1 MEAINE
7 KPLEGTINISGY
19 WTIIYAGCK
28 SIRPQLTDVPTSAPA
43 TPAEPTQIPT
53 PIIDVNANWW
63 KTAVFYE
70 IFVRSFSDSD
80 GDGIGDFNGI
90 TAKLDY
96 LNDGDPTTDTDL
108 GITGIWL
115 MPIFPSPS
123 YHGYDVTDYMAVNPQ
138 YGTMDD
144 FRNLLTEAHK
154 RGIHI
159 IIDFVIN
166 HTSSQHPWFKSA
178 RDKNSPYRDYYI
190 WSETN
195 PGYAGPWGQV
205 VWIPSTTGY
214 YYALFWDQM
223 PDLNFR
229 NPSVTQEI
237 FTASRFWLEDIG
249 VDGFRVDAAR
259 HLVEDGEV
267 QMNTPETHDWFK
279 GWRTYYK
286 SVNPNSMSVGEIW
299 DSTTNVAKYLQGD
312 ELDLAFNFD
321 LADSWIS
328 GISGGTTSTLNFIY
342 KYEFA
347 RTKDTIFATFLTNHD
362 MNRVMSQLN
371 GDVEKAKL
379 AATLLLTF
387 PGVPFIY
394 YGEEIG
400 MFGSKPDEDIRL
412 PMQWSGEKNA
422 GFSSG
427 TPWRSPK
434 KDYTTVNVMLQDSSS
449 DSLLNNYREL
459 IHLRISNPALLSGD
473 LLAVDADNSRVIAF
487 IREDAN
493 HTFLILANLSNQDV
507 VNVGLTL
514 EKSQMTGTLTPQ
526 VVFGQ
531 GTPASLTVGVS
542 GEFKGYIPV
551 AKLFAKSAVI
561 LQLR

>member
-1 MEAINE
+1 MKTHWKVFSI
-7 KPLEGTINISGY
+7 LVVSCLLFL
-19 WTIIYAGCK
+19 AGCN
-28 SIRPQLTDVPTSAPA
+28 SIRPQITEAPTSAP
-43 TPAEPTQIPT
+43 TTLAEPTLTPT
-53 PIIDVNANWW
+53 PTKDIDADWW

-70 IFVRSFSDSD
+70 IFVRSFNDSD

-123 YHGYDVTDYMAVNPQ
+123 YHGYDVTDYMAVNAQ

-144 FRNLLTEAHK
+144 FRNLLSEAHK

-166 HTSSQHPWFKSA
+166 HTSTQHPWFKSA
-178 RDKNSPYRDYYI
+178 QDKDSPFRDYYI

-237 FTASRFWLEDIG
+237 YNTSRFWLEDIG

-267 QMNTPETHDWFK
+267 QTNTPETHDWFK
-279 GWRTYYK
+279 GWRTFYK
-286 SVNPNSMSVGEIW
+286 SINPNAMTIGEIW
-299 DSTTNVAKYLQGD
+299 DSTSSVAKYLQGD

-321 LADSWIS
+321 LADAWIS
-328 GISGGTTSTLNFIY
+328 GVSGGSSSTLNFIY
-342 KYEFA
+342 EYEFA
-347 RTKDTIFATFLTNHD
+347 RTKDTLFATFLTNHD

-371 GDVEKAKL
+371 GDLEKAKL
-379 AATLLLTF
+379 AATLMLTF

-400 MFGSKPDEDIRL
+400 MSGTKPDEDLRR
-412 PMQWSGEKNA
+412 PMQWSGETNA

-427 TPWRSPK
+427 NPWRDPY
-434 KDYTTVNVMLQDSSS
+434 KDYMTVNVVEQDTDP
-449 DSLLNNYREL
+449 DSLLNHYREL
-459 IHLRISNPALLSGD
+459 IHLRIDNPAFLNGE

-487 IREDAN
+487 IREDAD
-493 HTFLILANLSNQDV
+493 HTFLIMANLSNQDV

-514 EKSQMTGTLTPQ
+514 EKSQMTGTLAPQ
-526 VVFGQ
+526 ILLGQ
-531 GTPASLTVGVS
+531 GTPVGLTVDENGAFS
-542 GEFKGYIPV
+542 GYVPV
-551 AKLFAKSAVI
+551 PELTAKSAVI

>member
-1 MEAINE
+1 MNKRWRFTAIILTMVMLASISC
-7 KPLEGTINISGY
+7 KPVQQPTATTTPTEIPATV
-19 WTIIYAGCK
+19 
-28 SIRPQLTDVPTSAPA
+28 VPTD
-43 TPAEPTQIPT
+43 TPPEDP
-53 PIIDVNANWW
+53 DWW

-70 IFVRSFSDSD
+70 IFVRSFNDSD
-80 GDGIGDFNGI
+80 GNGIGDFNGI

-96 LNDGDPTTDTDL
+96 LNDGNPSTTTDL

-123 YHGYDVTDYMAVNPQ
+123 YHGYDVTDYLGVNPD

-144 FRNLLTEAHK
+144 FRTLLTEAHK

-166 HTSSQHPWFKSA
+166 HTSANHPWFISA

-205 VWIPSTTGY
+205 VWIPSSTGY

-229 NPSVTQEI
+229 NPAVTQEI
-237 FTASRFWLEDIG
+237 YNATRFWLEDVG

-259 HLVEDGEV
+259 HLVEDGEI

-286 SVNPNSMSVGEIW
+286 SLEPNAMSVGEVW
-299 DSTTNVAKYLQGD
+299 DSTANVAKYLRGD

-321 LADSWIS
+321 MSDTWIS
-328 GISGGTTSTLNFIY
+328 ALSGSDSAVLKFVI

-347 RTKDTIFATFLTNHD
+347 RNKDTLFATFLTNHD

-371 GDVEKAKL
+371 GDLQKAKM
-379 AATLLLTF
+379 AAILMLTY

-400 MFGSKPDEDIRL
+400 MVGTKPDEDLRL
-412 PMQWSGEKNA
+412 PMQWSSDPKA
-422 GFSSG
+422 GFSTG
-427 TPWRSPK
+427 NPWRAPNK
-434 KDYTTVNVMLQDSSS
+434 NFALVNVDVENGNP
-449 DSLLNNYREL
+449 DSLLNLYKKL
-459 IHLRISNPALLSGD
+459 IHMRTDFPVLKTGD
-473 LLAVDADNSRVIAF
+473 LQAVDSTNTRIVAYL
-487 IREDAN
+487 RENQDQ
-493 HTFLILANLSNQDV
+493 TFLVVANLSNQAV
-507 VNVGLTL
+507 SNIGLSVAA
-514 EKSQMTGTLTPQ
+514 SQMRGNLTPQ
-526 VVFGQ
+526 LMIGLGSTQ
-531 GTPASLTVGVS
+531 GLTVDANGGFS
-542 GEFKGYIPV
+542 GYNPVPEIPATSV
-551 AKLFAKSAVI
+551 LVFR
-561 LQLR
+561 LR